1 MDAKIENELYSRLM
15 EEFGIEKQTLMLAEE
30 QGELIKAINK
40 KLRFKTHTVD
50 EIREELADVYIMM
63 NQVRW
68 YFGISI
74 REIAEEMDKKL
85 ERIQYRLKKGEL

>member
-1 MDAKIENELYSRLM
+1 MDTKVEEMLYSKLM
-15 EEFGIEKQTLMLAEE
+15 EKFGIEKQTLMLAEE

-50 EIREELADVYIMM
+50 EIREELADVYIVM
-63 NQVRW
+63 NQVRI
-68 YFGISI
+68 YFGITL
-74 REIAEEMDKKL
+74 RDVAEEMDKKL

>member
-1 MDAKIENELYSRLM
+1 MDTKVEEMLYSRLM
-15 EEFGIEKQTLMLAEE
+15 EKFGIEKQTLMLAEE

-63 NQVRW
+63 NQVRI
-68 YFGISI
+68 YFGITL
-74 REIAEEMDKKL
+74 RDVAEEMDRKL
-85 ERIQYRLKKGEL
+85 ERIQERFQKGEL

>member
-40 KLRFKTHTVD
+40 KLRFKTRTVD

-74 REIAEEMDKKL
+74 KEIAEEMDKKL

>member
-1 MDAKIENELYSRLM
+1 MDTKVEEMLYSKLM
-15 EEFGIEKQTLMLAEE
+15 EKFGIEKQTLMLAEE

-50 EIREELADVYIMM
+50 EIREEPADVYIVM
-63 NQVRW
+63 NQVRI
-68 YFGISI
+68 YFGITL
-74 REIAEEMDKKL
+74 RDVAEEMDKKL